1 MVVNRMAKF
10 FYRMQNILNIK
21 YKLETQAKTVYA
33 AANEVLRQEELKLD
47 LLYDDVEIY
56 KNKIIELS
64 NNILDVQELKWCNEA
79 IEIKKIHIEQQ
90 KIEVKKAQRNLEL
103 ARIKLN
109 EVMVERKTHEK
120 LKERAFEDFRLEL
133 EDSEK
138 KEIDELVSFKFNK
151 SK

>member
-1 MVVNRMAKF
+1 MVVKWMAKF

-33 AANEVLRQEELKLD
+33 TANEVLRQEELKLD